1 MDIKTEAE
9 KIVKKL
15 TEDETVK
22 AAFKKDPVKTVT
34 DLLGIKLDNDTI
46 NQIVA
51 AVKAKVNLDDAKSL
65 LGGLKGILGK

>member
-9 KIVKKL
+9 KIIKKL

-22 AAFKKDPVKTVT
+22 ANFKKDPVKTVT

>member
-9 KIVKKL
+9 KIIKKL

-22 AAFKKDPVKTVT
+22 ANFKKDPVKTVT
-34 DLLGIKLDNDTI
+34 DLLGIKLDADTI

>member
-9 KIVKKL
+9 KIIKKL

-22 AAFKKDPVKTVT
+22 ANFKKDPVKTVT
-34 DLLGIKLDNDTI
+34 DLLGIKLDSDTI